1 LHGGHPFGGALLLYV
16 AKERQYVYNEIDNK
30 EVILATTVYDV
41 LDLELQD
48 GTEVKVRPLD
58 LKRLRK
64 VMKIIEDMNKAAEEA
79 FNAGEAETNS
89 VVSDDDSDNLEFLIR
104 AAKVCLEKQAPEL
117 VKDDEKFEEAL
128 DLPTLWKI
136 LEVSAGISMG
146 NPNLQREAAALP
158 GLI

>member
-1 LHGGHPFGGALLLYV
+1 LHGGHPFGGALLQYV

-30 EVILATTVYDV
+30 EVILATTVYDI

-64 VMKIIEDMNKAAEEA
+64 VMKVINDMNDAALVAADPKAEAKDGEE
-79 FNAGEAETNS
+79 
-89 VVSDDDSDNLEFLIR
+89 DDEYDNLEFLIR
-104 AAKVCLEKQAPEL
+104 ATKICLEKQVPDL
-117 VKDDEKFEEAL
+117 VKDDERFEEAL
-128 DLPTLWKI
+128 DLPTIWKI
-136 LEVSAGISMG
+136 LETAAGISMG
-146 NPNLQREAAALP
+146 NPNLQREAALP